1 MGGGAIGGWIK
12 SLSLSEVME
21 TAMPRKAVKEFGKYI
36 VADPLICH
44 GALTFRGTRVFVE
57 AVLEQVADGKDWDR
71 IVKSWNGSVS
81 REAIAEA
88 ITLAQ
93 KALISNTRSRR
104 GRAA

>member
-1 MGGGAIGGWIK
+1 MPE
-12 SLSLSEVME
+12 LVM
-21 TAMPRKAVKEFGKYI
+21 PQKARKEFGKYI

-44 GALTFRGTRVFVE
+44 GQLTFRGTRVFVD

-88 ITLAQ
+88 IKLAQ
-93 KALISNTRSRR
+93 RALNSHTKPRR